1 MTQRPPSSN
10 TQALRQ
16 RALRLLATRE
26 HSRAQLLRKLEQSQ
40 ARRKRIGAARPPASD
55 DIARIVQEL
64 AEAGWQ
70 SDARYA
76 EALVRRLT
84 GQASR
89 RFIQNKLAE
98 VGIARDVAETALAE
112 LDQDDAT
119 AAAELWQRR
128 FGAPPRDEKDRR
140 RQIRFLLAR
149 GFHLSEAFR
158 IVPPAVT
165 PSGRAFAADGP
176 TEDMTDGPTN
186 VPEDPP

>member
-1 MTQRPPSSN
+1 MSQRPPSS
-10 TQALRQ
+10 TSDTLRQ

-26 HSRAQLLRKLEQSQ
+26 HSHAELLRKLEQSR
-40 ARRKRIGAARPPASD
+40 ARRARANAGKTATSD
-55 DIARIVQEL
+55 DIARIVREL
-64 AEAGWQ
+64 AQAGWQ

-89 RFIQNKLAE
+89 RYIQNKLAE
-98 VGIARDVAETALAE
+98 VGIGRDVAEAALAE
-112 LDQDDAT
+112 LDQDDA
-119 AAAELWQRR
+119 AAAAALWQRR

-140 RQIRFLLAR
+140 RQIRFLLSR

-165 PSGRAFAADGP
+165 PSGRTRAVDGP
-176 TEDMTDGPTN
+176 TQAMTDDPTDA
-186 VPEDPP
+186 PEAPE